1 LQCNAQTTPWI
12 AVDAIPRDH
21 VNQSFKFQNLVTVYA
36 ISIYKVQGN
45 RTRSITDNTIP
56 QLHLLLS
63 IPSMATV
70 AAAGSKKGGGRG
82 RRALVAVLDSDA
94 NISAGKAD
102 AVHSSAQKPKRAP
115 SKSSKAKAAAPS
127 PVADE
132 MAELQGML
140 QRLRL
145 EKEKAEEMVRERDD
159 VIREKEE
166 EIETRDKEQERL
178 QAQLRKVQRAKEF
191 NPTVVRTR
199 ICCIPICSVQ
209 ISCILPSYF
218 ARTCLTSFDISCRA
232 SPS

>member
-1 LQCNAQTTPWI
+1 VATLQCNAQTTPWI

-36 ISIYKVQGN
+36 ISSYKVKGN

-115 SKSSKAKAAAPS
+115 SKRSKAKASAAAP
-127 PVADE
+127 ADE

-159 VIREKEE
+159 VIRKKEE

-191 NPTVVRTR
+191 KPTVVRTR
-199 ICCIPICSVQ
+199 ICRIPICSVH
-209 ISCILPSYF
+209 ISAFLH
-218 ARTCLTSFDISCRA
+218 ISLELF
-232 SPS
+232 